1 MQHSNSS
8 GIIRVLIVDDDED
21 DFFIT
26 SEYIR
31 EITTRSFQIDWCST
45 YPEAL
50 KNILSASYDIYF
62 IDYRLNIKTGI
73 DLLKEAMLHQCE
85 EPIILLTGKGN
96 QKIDMEAMRLGA
108 VDYLIKSDLNS
119 EKLERCIRYALERSA
134 TLKRLRASERQYRN
148 IFEKTNDVIFIAD
161 YNLQLQNVNRAASIL
176 FGHEAEEL
184 KDLNLCDLFTLDED
198 KETFRNKLLKNGKI
212 DDQRIELTT
221 KDGENK
227 ICIVSASVEA
237 DQRGNN
243 YIQGIIHDITLLKK
257 AEEITVQSEKLEAK
271 GRVIRTLAHE
281 VRNPLNNINL
291 SLENLKGETTEQAF
305 LFIDIIQRNS
315 KRIEDLI
322 NELMDS
328 SRYYKMKMAV
338 MPLQLVMDEAINR
351 ALDRIALHK
360 IKLNLDY
367 SPTPAF
373 AMVDKEK
380 MKIAFLNIIIN
391 AIEAMKENEG
401 VLHILILNKTD
412 FHEVLIKD
420 NGCGMDP
427 ETANRLFEPY
437 FTSKPNG
444 LGLGLAT
451 THAIIQS
458 HKASIDVSSKPN
470 EGTTFTI
477 RFTSLK

>member
-1 MQHSNSS
+1 MQPNGSS
-8 GIIRVLIVDDDED
+8 VIRVLIVDDDED

-45 YPEAL
+45 YADAL
-50 KNILSASYDIYF
+50 KNILSGSYDVYF

-73 DLLKEAMLHQCE
+73 DLLKEAMLNQCE

-108 VDYLIKSDLNS
+108 VDYLIKSELNS
-119 EKLERCIRYALERSA
+119 EKLERCIRYALERAA
-134 TLKRLRASERQYRN
+134 TLKKLRSSERQYRN

-161 YNLQLQNVNRAASIL
+161 YDLKLRNVNRTASTL
-176 FGHEAEEL
+176 FGYDAAEL
-184 KDLNLCDLFTLDED
+184 TSMNLCDLFALEEERDA
-198 KETFRNKLLKNGKI
+198 FRNKLLLENKI
-212 DDQRIELTT
+212 DDQPVELST
-221 KDGENK
+221 KSGEKK
-227 ICIVSASVEA
+227 ICILSASVET
-237 DQRGNN
+237 DLRSNK
-243 YIQGIIHDITLLKK
+243 YVQGIIHDITLLKK
-257 AEEITVQSEKLEAK
+257 AEEITMQSEKLEAK

-291 SLENLKGETTEQAF
+291 SLENLKTETNEQAA
-305 LFIDIIQRNS
+305 LYLEIIQRNS

-338 MPLQLVMDEAINR
+338 MPLQMVMDEAINR
-351 ALDRIALHK
+351 AVDRIGLAK

-367 SPTPAF
+367 AASPAF
-373 AMVDKEK
+373 AMLDKEK
-380 MKIAFLNIIIN
+380 MKVAFLNIIIN

-401 VLHILILNKTD
+401 ILDIAIHNKTD

-420 NGCGMDP
+420 NGCGMD
-427 ETANRLFEPY
+427 EDTARRLFEPY

-451 THAIIQS
+451 TQAIIQS
-458 HKASIDVSSKPN
+458 HKASIDVASKPN
-470 EGTTFTI
+470 EGTIFKI

>member
-1 MQHSNSS
+1 MQLASSSNL
-8 GIIRVLIVDDDED
+8 IRVLIVDDDED

-45 YPEAL
+45 YGDAL
-50 KNILSASYDIYF
+50 KNILNASYDIYF

-73 DLLKEAMLHQCE
+73 DLLQEAMQHQCE

-134 TLKRLRASERQYRN
+134 TLKKLRSSERQYRN
-148 IFEKTNDVIFIAD
+148 IFEKTTDVIFIASYD
-161 YNLQLQNVNRAASIL
+161 LHLKNVNRAASSL
-176 FGHEAEEL
+176 FGYDVDEL
-184 KDLNLCDLFTLDED
+184 INMNLCDLLTQDDDEESFKTKLI
-198 KETFRNKLLKNGKI
+198 KERKVE
-212 DDQRIELTT
+212 DQPLELIT
-221 KDGENK
+221 KSGEKK
-227 ICIVSASVEA
+227 ICILSASVET
-237 DQRGNN
+237 DLRNNN

-291 SLENLKGETTEQAF
+291 SLENLKSETSEQSA
-305 LFIDIIQRNS
+305 LYLEIIQRNS

-351 ALDRIALHK
+351 AVDRLGLHK

-367 SPTPAF
+367 APSPAF
-373 AMVDKEK
+373 AMLDKEK
-380 MKIAFLNIIIN
+380 MKVAFLNIIIN

-401 VLHILILNKTD
+401 VLDIAILNKTD

-420 NGCGMDP
+420 NGCGMD
-427 ETANRLFEPY
+427 EATAGKLFEPY

-451 THAIIQS
+451 TQAIIQS
-458 HKASIDVSSKPN
+458 HKASIDVASKIN
-470 EGTTFTI
+470 EGTTFKI

>member
-1 MQHSNSS
+1 MQNSAS
-8 GIIRVLIVDDDED
+8 SPMVVRVLIVDDDED

-31 EITTRSFQIDWCST
+31 DITTRSFQIDWCST
-45 YPEAL
+45 YAEAL
-50 KNILSASYDIYF
+50 EHILKASYDVYF

-73 DLLKEAMLHQCE
+73 DLLKEAMHHQCE

-119 EKLERCIRYALERSA
+119 EKLERCIRYALERAS
-134 TLKRLRASERQYRN
+134 TLKKLRSSERQYRN

-161 YNLQLQNVNRAASIL
+161 NELRIKNVNKAAMVLLGYQVEESLDMYL
-176 FGHEAEEL
+176 FDMFAN
-184 KDLNLCDLFTLDED
+184 DAD
-198 KETFRNKLLKNGKI
+198 KENIKTKLKVESKVEDQQVELLTKNNEK
-212 DDQRIELTT
+212 
-221 KDGENK
+221 K
-227 ICIVSASVEA
+227 ICVLSASVES
-237 DQRGNN
+237 DLRGNR
-243 YIQGIIHDITLLKK
+243 YIQGIFHDITLLKK
-257 AEEITVQSEKLEAK
+257 TEEITLQSEKLESK

-291 SLENLKGETTEQAF
+291 SLENLKNETSKDAVEY
-305 LFIDIIQRNS
+305 IEIIQRNS

-338 MPLQLVMDEAINR
+338 MPLQLVMDEAIGR
-351 ALDRIALHK
+351 AVDRIALNK

-367 SPTPAF
+367 SPAPAF
-373 AMVDKEK
+373 VMVDKEK
-380 MKIAFLNIIIN
+380 MKVAFLNIIIN

-401 VLHILILNKTD
+401 RLSIAVHRNSD
-412 FHEVLIKD
+412 FHVVQISD
-420 NGCGMDP
+420 NGCGMTD
-427 ETANRLFEPY
+427 ETVTRLFEPY
-437 FTSKPNG
+437 FTSKSNG

-451 THAIIQS
+451 TQAIIQS
-458 HKASIDVSSKPN
+458 HKASIEVASELNK
-470 EGTTFTI
+470 GTTF
-477 RFTSLK
+477 RLKFTAL